1 MRGLLQH
8 VALCDRRAF
17 TGCHV
22 LTALVARVR
31 IPFLSKA
38 EQYPAVWMDHIVCV
52 HRLWMDPGLLS
63 PLPVVNECA
72 VNAAFKYPC
81 ETPLSVLTRTQ
92 EWGCWVEG

>member
-1 MRGLLQH
+1 MDSCNTWLFVTDVLSLGVMSSQLLWP
-8 VALCDRRAF
+8 VSEFPSFPRLN
-17 TGCHV
+17 
-22 LTALVARVR
+22 
-31 IPFLSKA
+31 K
-38 EQYPAVWMDHIVCV
+38 WMDHIVCV

>member
-1 MRGLLQH
+1 
-8 VALCDRRAF
+8 
-17 TGCHV
+17 
-22 LTALVARVR
+22 
-31 IPFLSKA
+31 
-38 EQYPAVWMDHIVCV
+38 MDHIVCV
-52 HRLWMDPGLLS
+52 HRPWMDPGLLS